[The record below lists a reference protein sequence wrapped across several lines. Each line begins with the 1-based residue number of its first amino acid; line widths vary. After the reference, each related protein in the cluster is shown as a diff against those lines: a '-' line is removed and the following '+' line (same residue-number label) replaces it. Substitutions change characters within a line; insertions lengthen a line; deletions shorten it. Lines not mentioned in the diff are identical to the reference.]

1 MLDFDKVK
9 KRNNFIVQKVNDEG
23 KREQVAKFSTK
34 ADAKLYVK
42 KYTVA
47 YQMEKV
53 VDKQYNFKE
62 QFAIFAE
69 EKLEGGLNVNS
80 CLTKSGGAVYTNHF
94 NNIIKPFFP
103 DVMLHQVT
111 LAIPCKSLLMV
122 I

>member
-1 MLDFDKVK
+1 MTKDVRLWISK

-80 CLTKSGGAVYTNHF
+80 CLTKSGGSRYLSH
-94 NNIIKPFFP
+94 
-103 DVMLHQVT
+103 
-111 LAIPCKSLLMV
+111 
-122 I
+122 